1 MNSKRKAVQDKIFKI
16 MSQLDPSGKNKKVY
30 DILVK
35 AGKDIYNT
43 LD

>member
-30 DILVK
+30 EDMFSKMSDCIWQ
-35 AGKDIYNT
+35 T
-43 LD
+43 